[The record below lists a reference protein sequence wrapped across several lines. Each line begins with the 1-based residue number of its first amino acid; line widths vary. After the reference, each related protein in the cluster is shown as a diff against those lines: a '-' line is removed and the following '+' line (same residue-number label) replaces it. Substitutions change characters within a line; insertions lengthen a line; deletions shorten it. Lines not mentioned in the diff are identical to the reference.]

1 MSLFNRIERV
11 PYAKDSDKD
20 LISLKEYI
28 LFNDE
33 RLEQKYIVFKFK
45 NNISQLLFE
54 IKVEVFQY
62 DENDKLIERSI
73 LQYKIKEGVKG
84 LEEFVPNL
92 KFKANSKTKY
102 ISVALNYAHFDKIF
116 FENGEIRDNP
126 LTFQEYRE
134 NLPRKEAI
142 KIKKKVKVDK
152 KERSK
157 EARKADKK
165 SYQRK
170 ATIKNVKNRHFN
182 KVVIAVSTLLAVGS
196 LAYGSISM
204 ISYKN
209 NATEFTYGDF
219 DAKFYEK
226 GKSVY
231 ITSYSGKSV
240 NVVIPKSLAG
250 YKVVGIASKAFEN
263 NSSIKTIK
271 VEADYVEVKA
281 YAIYNCSNLTN
292 ISFSGEGYVLSNGI
306 NNCDK
311 LQNISFD
318 QGIYTYNS
326 VISCDS
332 LYTFSFENSYCAH
345 FGSIFG
351 VTNEKVTVREVYD
364 YSVSQSPYFYDV
376 IKNIMVYKMK

>member
-62 DENDKLIERSI
+62 DANDNLIERSI
-73 LQYKIKEGVKG
+73 LQYKVKEGVKG

-102 ISVALNYAHFDKIF
+102 ISITLNYAHFDKII

-134 NLPRKEAI
+134 NLPRKEAV
-142 KIKKKVKVDK
+142 KIKKKVRVDK
-152 KERSK
+152 KERK
-157 EARKADKK
+157 QEEKKANKK
-165 SYQRK
+165 AYQRK
-170 ATIKNVKNRHFN
+170 ATVKNVKNRHFN
-182 KVVIAVSTLLAVGS
+182 KVVIAVSTVLAVGT

-204 ISYKN
+204 ISHRIN
-209 NATEFTYGDF
+209 STEFTYGDF
-219 DAKFYEK
+219 DVRFYEK
-226 GKSVY
+226 GKTVY
-231 ITSYSGKSV
+231 ITNYSGQSTDV
-240 NVVIPKSLAG
+240 LIPKSVAG

-263 NSSIKTIK
+263 NESIRSIR
-271 VEADYVEVKA
+271 VEADYIEVKA
-281 YAIYNCSNLTN
+281 YAIYNCPNLTY
-292 ISFSGEGYVLSNGI
+292 ISITGEGYVLSNGI
-306 NNCDK
+306 NDCDT
-311 LQNISFD
+311 LTNISFD
-318 QGIYTYNS
+318 RGIYTYNS
-326 VISCDS
+326 VISCDN
-332 LYTFSFENSYCAH
+332 LYTFSYENTYCSS
-345 FGSIFG
+345 FGDIFG
-351 VTNEKVTVREVYD
+351 VTNDSVTVREVYD
-364 YSVSQSPYFYDV
+364 YSGNQSETFYKGVNDLR
-376 IKNIMVYKMK
+376 VYKMK